1 MDSLQQVGG
10 SGDSA
15 DVLKDRHNIY
25 FQGHWLGSAQGYSIL
40 GVKSWDRRII
50 LFSPIAAKAKVIR
63 DPGIQSG
70 GLNHRSL

>member
-25 FQGHWLGSAQGYSIL
+25 FQGHWLGSAQG
-40 GVKSWDRRII
+40 I
-50 LFSPIAAKAKVIR
+50 LFLALN
-63 DPGIQSG
+63 PGTDELFYFPQ
-70 GLNHRSL
+70 